1 MAFDGI
7 VTKAIN
13 TEITPLCGAR
23 IDKVFEPNKNEIIL
37 GLYLNGCNYALN
49 ICIEAQNCRINLT
62 THSKPNPQVA
72 PNFCMLLR
80 KNLIGLKLK
89 NIITF
94 DLERLIIL
102 EFEGFDELDDIIS
115 KKLVI
120 ELMGK
125 HSNIILLDDN
135 NVIIDSLRHIK
146 EIDENYRDILPHT
159 KYTFPTSDKDN
170 FLELSNFEAFFNII
184 ISNFS
189 DILEANNINDL
200 ANQISSTFNGISKSF
215 INSIINKYQIK
226 KVDKSNLE
234 IIFNYIIGYI
244 RISIEGYY
252 IERFINIC
260 GNEKITIWNLKRN
273 KNVKLELNIGIK
285 DLKKVAKIAKQTK
298 CKIKIIKKKGLP
310 FLFNRYR
317 KRKLFFVFL
326 LVIIIGLGISSNFV
340 WNIQIVEE
348 DKESIENLYQDVV
361 ESGLEIGKMK
371 SKINTKDIINKVR
384 LKRNDIAWMGIE
396 LKGTNAIV
404 KVVKATA
411 KPEIVDDNEYC
422 NIVSDKQGIITK
434 INAQNGTI
442 AVKVG
447 DTVNVGTTLINGWM
461 EGKYTGLRYVHA
473 KGEIQAKVWHTKNKK
488 ILYNATEKTET
499 GNIENKYQIKINNF
513 EINLSKRLSKFKIYD
528 TIVLENKFK
537 IFSDFYLPI
546 SLVKITNKE
555 IKEEQKNYNAEQAK
569 DLGIE
574 QLQEELDNEI
584 EDKSKVVN
592 KIINTYEKEDGI
604 EVYVTYEVLEDIG
617 TNEKIV
623 F

>member
-1 MAFDGI
+1 MF
-7 VTKAIN
+7 
-13 TEITPLCGAR
+13 
-23 IDKVFEPNKNEIIL
+23 
-37 GLYLNGCNYALN
+37 
-49 ICIEAQNCRINLT
+49 
-62 THSKPNPQVA
+62 
-72 PNFCMLLR
+72 
-80 KNLIGLKLK
+80 
-89 NIITF
+89 
-94 DLERLIIL
+94 
-102 EFEGFDELDDIIS
+102 
-115 KKLVI
+115 
-120 ELMGK
+120 
-125 HSNIILLDDN
+125 
-135 NVIIDSLRHIK
+135 IK
-146 EIDENYRDILPHT
+146 
-159 KYTFPTSDKDN
+159 
-170 FLELSNFEAFFNII
+170 
-184 ISNFS
+184 
-189 DILEANNINDL
+189 
-200 ANQISSTFNGISKSF
+200 
-215 INSIINKYQIK
+215 
-226 KVDKSNLE
+226 

-361 ESGLEIGKMK
+361 ESGLEIRKMK

-499 GNIENKYQIKINNF
+499 GNVENKYQIKINNF

-555 IKEEQKNYNAEQAK
+555 IKEEQKNYNVEQAK